1 MDGISQG
8 SLSNV
13 DWLAPGARM
22 LQRASAK
29 RCLPPGVSV
38 WCLAAGLSHG
48 QTILDHVTALQSV
61 LYIRRNQSS
70 YPVPV
75 PSSAITEP

>member
-1 MDGISQG
+1 MLTG
-8 SLSNV
+8 SPR
-13 DWLAPGARM
+13 APGCCRER
-22 LQRASAK
+22 LRNGAS
-29 RCLPPGVSV
+29 RWGVSV
-38 WCLAAGLSHG
+38 CCLAAGLSHD

-75 PSSAITEP
+75 PSSAITDL